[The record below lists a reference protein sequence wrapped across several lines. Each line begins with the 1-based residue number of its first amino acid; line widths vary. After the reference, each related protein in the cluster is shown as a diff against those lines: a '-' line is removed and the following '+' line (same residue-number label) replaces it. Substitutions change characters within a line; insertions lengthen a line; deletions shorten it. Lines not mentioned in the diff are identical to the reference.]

1 MKNTVYIF
9 LIFLF
14 TVVSCQSGQK
24 NNTVEISGSLED
36 IRDSK
41 ASLLLGN
48 TRIPVEIKD
57 GSFYIK
63 TEVSGT
69 EVTRLLIDE
78 KKLYKT
84 VPGGGYIPVKS
95 MSIWLVAYPGAKIDI
110 SGTISDFADA
120 YPSDGG
126 ENDLLADFNRQLFPI
141 LNRSAN
147 IAIEL
152 HSDTAGGQK
161 RTSLMEEQ
169 EALDSKAQELRK
181 AFLDEHISSVAGLWL
196 LDDMVIRSQIE
207 MDEVE
212 RLLKKVKPVYS
223 SNQYYVS
230 LATRLNGYLTTKT
243 GMTAPDIISRAT
255 PDSSLFR
262 LSDLRGQYVLMDFWG
277 TWCGACIAGMPAM
290 KEFRDRHADVLQIVG
305 LAQDRDYAKW
315 KSFVENRGMNWP
327 NVLIGKG
334 DQNFVLLYN
343 VQGFP
348 TKILLDPQGK
358 ILLRVTGE
366 YEEFYQEVEKLIM
379 PDKGR

>member
-1 MKNTVYIF
+1 MKNTAYILLMLF
-9 LIFLF
+9 F

-24 NNTVEISGSLED
+24 NNTVEIKGSLED
-36 IRDSK
+36 IQDSK
-41 ASLLLGN
+41 ATLLIGN
-48 TRIPVEIKD
+48 TRIPVEISN
-57 GSFYIK
+57 GSFYIN
-63 TEVSGT
+63 TEVSDT
-69 EVTRLLIDE
+69 EVTRLLIDD

-95 MSIWLVAYPGAKIDI
+95 MSIWLVVYPGAKINI

-126 ENDLLADFNRQLFPI
+126 ENDLLAAFNRQLFPL
-141 LNRSAN
+141 LNKSAN
-147 IAIEL
+147 IEIEL
-152 HSDTAGGQK
+152 YSDTAESLK
-161 RTSLMEEQ
+161 RTSLEEEQ
-169 EALDSKAQELRK
+169 EALDARAGELRK
-181 AFLDEHISSVAGLWL
+181 IFLDEHISSVAGLWL

-212 RLLKKVKPVYS
+212 RLLKKVKPVYA

-230 LATRLNGYLTTKT
+230 LATRLKGYLTTKT
-243 GMTAPDIISRAT
+243 GMTAPDIVSSAT

-262 LSDLRGQYVLMDFWG
+262 LSDLRGKYVLMDFWG
-277 TWCGACIAGMPAM
+277 TWCGACVAGMPAM

-315 KSFVENRGMNWP
+315 KSFVESREMNWP
-327 NVLIGKG
+327 NVLVGKG

-366 YEEFYQEVEKLIM
+366 NEEFYQEVEKLIVS
-379 PDKGR
+379 DKDR